1 MVIFF
6 YLVGTDSSDIQVV
19 ASREYIQQGEN
30 FFLVCL
36 TRLANIRFSWLHKG
50 ELQNNTGVLQVMNAS
65 DDDLGIYTCIVAT
78 SEDEAVASAS
88 IVVRRFGTLL
98 HIFIQVL
105 D

>member
-1 MVIFF
+1 M
-6 YLVGTDSSDIQVV
+6 V

-50 ELQNNTGVLQVMNAS
+50 ELQNNTGVLRVMNAS
-65 DDDLGIYTCIVAT
+65 DGDLGIYTCIVAT
-78 SEDEAVASAS
+78 SEDDSAVASAS